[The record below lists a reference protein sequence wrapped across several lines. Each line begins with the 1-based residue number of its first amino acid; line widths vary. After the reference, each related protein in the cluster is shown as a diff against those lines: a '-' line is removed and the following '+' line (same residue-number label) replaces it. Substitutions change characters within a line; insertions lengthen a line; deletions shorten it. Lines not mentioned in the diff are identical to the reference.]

1 LLEISNRFQIK
12 FITLF
17 TLLFYLQYFIR
28 MPRCP
33 KGTRRNKQTGLC
45 EPKPT
50 QKPKQTKKV
59 CPPGKLLNPTTNR
72 CIKDTPANRKKL
84 TLQKPK
90 QTKKVCPPGKLLNP
104 TTNRCIKDTPA
115 KRKKLGLEK
124 SCPPGKQLKST
135 ACVLQKPIKQVKIN
149 DPIQD
154 VLDNL
159 ITINGHG
166 TFNPKKIK
174 VPEGFQVLIPHKN
187 GLDQDYTT
195 PDAKKNKLFEEALY
209 KQKYLNYRDGWKLYL
224 PGDDI
229 NNLIIST
236 FSDASSC
243 STIDT
248 YHKLQKPLIDHCKQN
263 GSFTQFCPLFCTKQT
278 GSTYDYITYKKHKK
292 LKLKACSRF
301 TLQDVFQ
308 KLKPALQKIPPSF
321 LISPTRGEPIVL
333 IPFTCNAKQ
342 GSKMIPFDPTDKTKL
357 NTIYQTLVKY
367 RN

>member
-1 LLEISNRFQIK
+1 
-12 FITLF
+12 
-17 TLLFYLQYFIR
+17 

-90 QTKKVCPPGKLLNP
+90 QTKKQCPPGKLLNP
-104 TTNRCIKDTPA
+104 KTNRCIQDTPA
-115 KRKKLGLEK
+115 NRKKLGLEK
-124 SCPPGKQLKST
+124 KACPPGKQLKST
-135 ACVLQKPIKQVKIN
+135 ACVLQKPIKQVNLN

-195 PDAKKNKLFEEALY
+195 PDAKKNKLFEETLY

-248 YHKLQKPLIDHCKQN
+248 YHKLQKPLIDYCKQN

-308 KLKPALQKIPPSF
+308 KLKPALQKIPSSF
-321 LISPTRGEPIVL
+321 QISPTRGEPIVL
-333 IPFTCNAKQ
+333 IPFTCNAKH